1 MNRVYFTLLLPAMQK
16 MKRQTI
22 ILAIILLTISAF
34 QVKADSWIDP
44 DWKEMI
50 DSSDVIALVEYTSEG
65 DFRAKAKPLTI
76 YKGQLNTSEIW
87 ISGFS
92 NRYGPID
99 KMSLGDKYIVFL
111 NFYEPTEKALE
122 YWKEQIKEE
131 PELTDYYE
139 ALKTGNAYYVWTP
152 TSGDLRVEGNTV
164 QYDLL
169 QTSYYSKQNYYP
181 LAEFETFLKAT
192 SKTNNSKFQKAIL
205 KKVRSNV
212 AKEISAQYLMMLY
225 LSSFKSYDPIFQTIA
240 NEQKPEPCYALAK
253 LLGEVKNEKSRDI
266 LVQLLDNE
274 NSLVQGEVVRQ
285 LSNEDPEFIG
295 PILLAHLDSAGEDGI
310 YPSNLMDPVM
320 NSIDGGKIEIIRT
333 LGEIKYKPAAKS
345 LLPLLETEEDY
356 IFELVINVLI
366 QLDSKDFIPYIND
379 HLKKRTKPLI
389 FEICQIITDNDLK
402 ECKPALMEFI
412 SNHNRND
419 HPSYEYA
426 ISSHMGLAHFDNQET
441 RDFLLNDF
449 ENLLNNNDTIKSG
462 KLKDWI
468 REYIET
474 FKNLESKEA
483 RPLIYNSLFKW
494 FGYNYDFAVHPEL
507 FAIKKS
513 IEESINQKSLSVLE
527 GQEVA
532 EIQTIVFINNT
543 SDYGDNFTPYYDQI
557 ILIRLEPSKM
567 NLDGNNE
574 IWIKLKSVKEK
585 LSEELNIPIEKISSR
600 SGSYVSNLDDRFDV
614 DIDWSP
620 MQKFYKYAI
629 ELPNENDLLFFK
641 TLAQSGFAKDDFDK
655 RQLNRTITEI
665 EEKLKK

>member
-1 MNRVYFTLLLPAMQK
+1 
-16 MKRQTI
+16 MKLQTI
-22 ILAIILLTISAF
+22 ILTIFLLTLSTF
-34 QVKADSWIDP
+34 QVKADSWTDP

-50 DSSDVIALVEYTSEG
+50 DRSDVIALVEYTSQG
-65 DFRAKAKPLTI
+65 DFRAKARPLNI
-76 YKGQLNTSEIW
+76 YKGKLNTKEIW

-99 KMSLGDKYIVFL
+99 NMSPGDKYIVFL
-111 NFYEPTEKALE
+111 NFYEPTEGALE
-122 YWKEQIKEE
+122 YWKEQIEEE

-139 ALKTGNAYYVWTP
+139 AIKSGNAYYVWTP
-152 TSGDLRVEGNTV
+152 TSGDLRVEGKTV

-192 SKTNNSKFQKAIL
+192 SQTKNSKFHEELLNKVKSHAAI
-205 KKVRSNV
+205 
-212 AKEISAQYLMMLY
+212 EISAQYLMMLY
-225 LSSFKSYDPIFQTIA
+225 LSSFKSYDPVFQIIA
-240 NEQKPEPCYALAK
+240 NEQKPKPCYALAK
-253 LLGEVKNEKSRDI
+253 LLGEVNDEKSRDI
-266 LVQLLDNE
+266 LVLLLDNE
-274 NSLVQGEVVRQ
+274 NSVVQGEVVRQ
-285 LSNEDPEFIG
+285 LADEAPEFIG
-295 PILLAHLDSAGEDGI
+295 PILLAHLGVAGEGGI

-320 NSIDGGKIEIIRT
+320 NRIDGGKIEIIRT

-356 IFELVINVLI
+356 IFQLVINVLI
-366 QLDSKDFIPYIND
+366 QLDSRDFIPYIND

-419 HPSYEYA
+419 HPGYEYA
-426 ISSHMGLAHFDNQET
+426 ISTHMGLAHFDDHET

-449 ENLLNNNDTIKSG
+449 ENLLNNNDTIESG

-474 FKNLESKEA
+474 FQNLESKEA

-513 IEESINQKSLSVLE
+513 IEDSINQKSLSVLE

-543 SDYGDNFTPYYDQI
+543 SDYGDNFSPYYDQI
-557 ILIRLEPSKM
+557 ILIRLDPTKM
-567 NLDGNNE
+567 NLGGGDE

-620 MQKFYKYAI
+620 MQKFYKYGI
-629 ELPNENDLLFFK
+629 ELPNERDLLFFK

-655 RQLNRTITEI
+655 RQLNRTISEI
-665 EEKLKK
+665 EEKLNK

>member
-1 MNRVYFTLLLPAMQK
+1 MLLLIAKPLPAMQK

-22 ILAIILLTISAF
+22 ILTIFLLTLSTF
-34 QVKADSWIDP
+34 QVKADSWTDP

-65 DFRAKAKPLTI
+65 DFRAKARPLNI
-76 YKGQLNTSEIW
+76 YKGKLNTKEIW

-99 KMSLGDKYIVFL
+99 KMSPGDKYIVFL
-111 NFYEPTEKALE
+111 NFYEPTERALE
-122 YWKEQIKEE
+122 YWKEQIEEE

-152 TSGDLRVEGNTV
+152 TSGDLRVDGKTV

-192 SKTNNSKFQKAIL
+192 SQTKNSKFHEELL
-205 KKVRSNV
+205 KKVKSHA
-212 AKEISAQYLMMLY
+212 AKQISAQYLMMLY
-225 LSSFKSYDPIFQTIA
+225 LSSFKSYDPVFQIVA
-240 NEQKPEPCYALAK
+240 SEQKPEPCYALAK
-253 LLGEVKNEKSRDI
+253 LLGEVKDEKSRDI

-274 NSLVQGEVVRQ
+274 NSVVQGEVVRQ
-285 LSNEDPEFIG
+285 LSDEAPEFIG
-295 PILLAHLDSAGEDGI
+295 PILLAHLESAGEGGI

-320 NSIDGGKIEIIRT
+320 NRIDGGKIEIIRT

-379 HLKKRTKPLI
+379 HLKKGTKPLI

-426 ISSHMGLAHFDNQET
+426 ISTHMGLAHFDDQET

-449 ENLLNNNDTIKSG
+449 ENLLNNNDTIESG

-474 FKNLESKEA
+474 FKNLECKEA

-494 FGYNYDFAVHPEL
+494 FGYNYDFAIRPEL

-513 IEESINQKSLSVLE
+513 IEDSINQKALTILE
-527 GQEVA
+527 GQDVA
-532 EIQTIVFINNT
+532 EIQTIVFLSNT
-543 SDYGDNFTPYYDQI
+543 SEYGDNFTPSYEQI
-557 ILIRLEPSKM
+557 ILIRLEPTKM
-567 NLDGNNE
+567 KLDGNDE
-574 IWIKLKSVKEK
+574 IWNKLKNVKER
-585 LSEELNIPIEKISSR
+585 LSEELNIPVEQISSR

-655 RQLNRTITEI
+655 KQLNRTITEI

>member
-1 MNRVYFTLLLPAMQK
+1 MLYIDCVNNTLPAMQK

-22 ILAIILLTISAF
+22 ILTILILTLSAF

-99 KMSLGDKYIVFL
+99 KMSPGDKYIVFL
-111 NFYEPTEKALE
+111 NFYEPTERALE
-122 YWKEQIKEE
+122 YWKEQIEEE

-139 ALKTGNAYYVWTP
+139 ALKTGSAYYVWTP
-152 TSGDLRVEGNTV
+152 TSGDLKIKGKTV

-169 QTSYYSKQNYYP
+169 QTSYYNKQNYYP
-181 LAEFETFLKAT
+181 IAEFETFLKAT
-192 SKTNNSKFQKAIL
+192 TQSNKIKFHKETL
-205 KKVRSNV
+205 KKVKDN
-212 AKEISAQYLMMLY
+212 ATKGISAQYLMMLY
-225 LSSFKSYDPIFQTIA
+225 LSSFKSYDSVFETIA
-240 NEQKPEPCYALAK
+240 NEQQPEPCYALAQ
-253 LLGEVKNEKSRDI
+253 LLGKVDGEKSRDL
-266 LVQLLDNE
+266 LVQMLDNE
-274 NSLVQGEVVRQ
+274 NSVVQGEVVRQ
-285 LSNEDPEFIG
+285 LSDEAPEFIG
-295 PILLAHLDSAGEDGI
+295 PILLAHLDSAGEGGI

-320 NSIDGGKIEIIRT
+320 NRIDGGKIEIIRT
-333 LGEIKYKPAAKS
+333 LGEIKYKPAAKT

-366 QLDSKDFIPYIND
+366 QLDNKDFIPYINN
-379 HLKKRTKPLI
+379 HLKKKTKPLI

-419 HPSYEYA
+419 HPRYEYA
-426 ISSHMGLAHFDNQET
+426 ISTHMGLAHFDDQET
-441 RDFLLNDF
+441 RDFLLKDF
-449 ENLLNNNDTIKSG
+449 ENLLNNNDTIESG

-474 FKNLESKEA
+474 FKNLKSKEA

-494 FGYNYDFAVHPEL
+494 FGYNYDFAIHPEL

-513 IEESINQKSLSVLE
+513 IEDSINQKTLTILE
-527 GQEVA
+527 GHDVA
-532 EIQTIVFINNT
+532 EIQTIVFISNT
-543 SDYGDNFTPYYDQI
+543 SEYGDNFTPSYEQI
-557 ILIRLEPSKM
+557 ILIRLEPTKM
-567 NLDGNNE
+567 KLDGNDE
-574 IWIKLKSVKEK
+574 IWNELKNVKEK
-585 LSEELNIPIEKISSR
+585 LSKELNIPVEQISSR
-600 SGSYVSNLDDRFDV
+600 SGSYVSNLDDRFDE

-620 MQKFYKYAI
+620 MNI
-629 ELPNENDLLFFK
+629 
-641 TLAQSGFAKDDFDK
+641 
-655 RQLNRTITEI
+655 
-665 EEKLKK
+665 LKNTCSKWFCEGRF

>member
-1 MNRVYFTLLLPAMQK
+1 MN
-16 MKRQTI
+16 RQTI
-22 ILAIILLTISAF
+22 ILTILLLTFSTF
-34 QVKADSWIDP
+34 QVKADSWTDP
-44 DWKEMI
+44 TWEKMI
-50 DSSDVIALVEYTSEG
+50 AESDAVALVEYVSNG
-65 DFRAKAKPLTI
+65 DFRAKAKILKI
-76 YKGQLNTSEIW
+76 YKGKINSELIW

-92 NRYGPID
+92 NRFGPFD
-99 KMSLGDKYIVFL
+99 KMSIGDKYIVFL
-111 NFYEPTEKALE
+111 NKNKPSKRNLD
-122 YWKEQIKEE
+122 YWNEQIEE
-131 PELTDYYE
+131 DKDLIPYVS
-139 ALKTGNAYYVWTP
+139 ALKKGHAYYVWTP
-152 TSGDLRVEGNTV
+152 TSGDLKVKGKTV

-169 QTSYYSKQNYYP
+169 QTSYYGKQNYYP

-192 SKTNNSKFQKAIL
+192 SQTKNSKFHKEL
-205 KKVRSNV
+205 LEKVKSHI

-225 LSSFKSYDPIFQTIA
+225 LSSFKSYDPVFQIVA
-240 NEQKPEPCYALAK
+240 SEQKPESCYALAK
-253 LLGEVKNEKSRDI
+253 LLGEVKGEKSRDI

-274 NSLVQGEVVRQ
+274 NSVVQGEVVRQ
-285 LSNEDPEFIG
+285 LSDEKPEFIG
-295 PILLAHLDSAGEDGI
+295 PILLAHLDSAGEGGI

-320 NSIDGGKIEIIRT
+320 NRIDGGKIEIIRT

-366 QLDSKDFIPYIND
+366 QLDSKDFIPYINN

-412 SNHNRND
+412 LKHNRND

-426 ISSHMGLAHFDNQET
+426 ISRYMGLAHFDDQET
-441 RDFLLNDF
+441 SDFLLNDF
-449 ENLLNNNDTIKSG
+449 EKLLNNNDTIESS
-462 KLKDWI
+462 KLKNWI

-507 FAIKKS
+507 FGIKKS
-513 IEESINQKSLSVLE
+513 LEDSINQKALTILD
-527 GQEVA
+527 GHNVA

-543 SDYGDNFTPYYDQI
+543 SEYGNNFTPSYEQI
-557 ILIRLEPSKM
+557 ILIRLEPTKM
-567 NLDGNNE
+567 ELDGNDE
-574 IWIKLKSVKEK
+574 IWNKLKKVKEK
-585 LSEELNIPIEKISSR
+585 LSDELRIPIEQISSR
-600 SGSYVSNLDDRFDV
+600 SGSNVSNLDDRFDV

-620 MQKFYKYAI
+620 MQKFYEYAV
-629 ELPNENDLLFFK
+629 ELTNESDLLFFK
-641 TLAQSGFAKDDFDK
+641 ALAQNGFAKDDFDK
-655 RQLNRTITEI
+655 RQLDRTITEI

>member
-1 MNRVYFTLLLPAMQK
+1 
-16 MKRQTI
+16 MKRLTI
-22 ILAIILLTISAF
+22 ILTILLLTFSTF
-34 QVKADSWIDP
+34 KVKADSWIDP
-44 DWKEMI
+44 TWKKMI
-50 DSSDVIALVEYTSEG
+50 AESDAVALIEYVSNG
-65 DFRAKAKPLTI
+65 DFRAQAKILKT
-76 YKGQLNTSEIW
+76 YKGKISSELIW
-87 ISGFS
+87 VSGFS

-99 KMSLGDKYIVFL
+99 KVSLGDKFIVFL
-111 NFYEPTEKALE
+111 NKNKPSKRNIE
-122 YWKEQIKEE
+122 YWNEQIKEDE
-131 PELTDYYE
+131 ELIPYVNS
-139 ALKTGNAYYVWTP
+139 LKKGNAYFVWTP
-152 TSGDLRVEGNTV
+152 SSGDLKVKEGKV

-169 QTSYYSKQNYYP
+169 QTSYYNNQSFHS
-181 LAEFETFLKAT
+181 LVEFETFLQAT
-192 SKTNNSKFQKAIL
+192 NRRNKSKFHAEIL
-205 KKVRSNV
+205 KKVKSN
-212 AKEISAQYLMMLY
+212 ATKEISAQYLMMLY
-225 LSSFKSYDPIFQTIA
+225 LSSFKSYDSVFQTIA
-240 NEQKPEPCYALAK
+240 NEQQPEPCYALAQ
-253 LLGEVKNEKSRDI
+253 LLGEVKDEKSRDI

-274 NSLVQGEVVRQ
+274 NSVVQGEVVRQ

-295 PILLAHLDSAGEDGI
+295 PILLSHLDSAGEGGI

-333 LGEIKYKPAAKS
+333 LGEINYKPAAKT

-426 ISSHMGLAHFDNQET
+426 ISTHMGLAHFDDQGT

-449 ENLLNNNDTIKSG
+449 ENLLNNNDTIESG
-462 KLKDWI
+462 KLKGWI

-474 FKNLESKEA
+474 FKNLKSKEA

-494 FGYNYDFAVHPEL
+494 FGYNYDFAIHPEL
-507 FAIKKS
+507 FTIKKS
-513 IEESINQKSLSVLE
+513 IEDSINQKALAILE
-527 GQEVA
+527 GDEIA

-543 SDYGDNFTPYYDQI
+543 SAYGDNFIPSYEQI
-557 ILIRLEPSKM
+557 ILIRLEPTKM
-567 NLDGNNE
+567 KLEGNDE
-574 IWIKLKSVKEK
+574 IWNKLKNVKEK
-585 LSEELNIPIEKISSR
+585 LSEDLNFPVEQISSR

-620 MQKFYKYAI
+620 MNKFYKYAI
-629 ELPNENDLLFFK
+629 ELPNENDLLFLK

-655 RQLNRTITEI
+655 RQLNRSITEL
-665 EEKLKK
+665 EEKLEK

>member
-1 MNRVYFTLLLPAMQK
+1 MQK
-16 MKRQTI
+16 MKRLTI
-22 ILAIILLTISAF
+22 ILTIILLTLLAF
-34 QVKADSWIDP
+34 QVKADSWTDP
-44 DWKEMI
+44 NWKEMI

-65 DFRAKAKPLTI
+65 DFRAKSRPLVI
-76 YKGQLNTSEIW
+76 YKGKLSTNEIW

-99 KMSLGDKYIVFL
+99 KMNPGDKYIVFL
-111 NFYEPTEKALE
+111 NFYEPTERALE
-122 YWKEQIKEE
+122 YWKEQIEEE

-139 ALKTGNAYYVWTP
+139 ALKTGNAYYIWTP
-152 TSGDLRVEGNTV
+152 TSGDLKIKGKTV

-192 SKTNNSKFQKAIL
+192 TQTNNSIFHRETI
-205 KKVRSNV
+205 KKGRSN
-212 AKEISAQYLMMLY
+212 ATKEISAQYLMMLY
-225 LSSFKSYDPIFQTIA
+225 LSSFKSYDPVFQTIA
-240 NEQKPEPCYALAK
+240 NEQQPEPCYALAQ
-253 LLGEVKNEKSRDI
+253 LLGEVEGGKSRDI
-266 LVQLLDNE
+266 LVQLLDNK
-274 NSLVQGEVVRQ
+274 NSVVQGEVVRQ

-295 PILLAHLDSAGEDGI
+295 PILLSQLDSAGEGGI
-310 YPSNLMDPVM
+310 YPSNLMNPVM
-320 NSIDGGKIEIIRT
+320 KRVDGGKIEIIRT
-333 LGEIKYKPAAKS
+333 LGEIHYKPAAKS

-356 IFELVINVLI
+356 IFELVVNVLI
-366 QLDSKDFIPYIND
+366 QLDNKEFIPYIND

-426 ISSHMGLAHFDNQET
+426 ISTHMGLAHFDDQET

-449 ENLLNNNDTIKSG
+449 GNLLNNNDTIESG

-474 FKNLESKEA
+474 FENLKSKEA

-494 FGYNYDFAVHPEL
+494 FGYNYDFAIHPEL

-513 IEESINQKSLSVLE
+513 IEDSMNQKAIAILE
-527 GQEVA
+527 GDDIA

-543 SDYGDNFTPYYDQI
+543 SAHGDNFIASYEQI
-557 ILIRLEPSKM
+557 ILIRLEPTKM
-567 NLDGNNE
+567 KLDGNDE
-574 IWIKLKSVKEK
+574 IWNKLKNVKEK
-585 LSEELNIPIEKISSR
+585 LSEELNIPVEQISSR
-600 SGSYVSNLDDRFDV
+600 SGSYVSNLDDRLDV

-620 MQKFYKYAI
+620 MNKFYKYAI
-629 ELPNENDLLFFK
+629 ELPNENDLLFLK
-641 TLAQSGFAKDDFDK
+641 TLAQCGFAKDDFDK

-665 EEKLKK
+665 EEKLEK

>member
-1 MNRVYFTLLLPAMQK
+1 MTLS
-16 MKRQTI
+16 T
-22 ILAIILLTISAF
+22 F
-34 QVKADSWIDP
+34 QVKADSWTDP

-65 DFRAKAKPLTI
+65 DFRAKARPLII
-76 YKGQLNTSEIW
+76 YKGKLNTKEIW

-99 KMSLGDKYIVFL
+99 KMSPGDKYIVFL
-111 NFYEPTEKALE
+111 NFYEPTERALE
-122 YWKEQIKEE
+122 YWKEQIKKE

-152 TSGDLRVEGNTV
+152 TSGDLKVKRKTV

-169 QTSYYSKQNYYP
+169 QTSYYGKQNYYP

-192 SKTNNSKFQKAIL
+192 SQTKNSKFHEELL
-205 KKVRSNV
+205 KKVKSN
-212 AKEISAQYLMMLY
+212 ATKEISAQYVMMLY
-225 LSSFKSYDPIFQTIA
+225 LSSFKSYDSVFQTIA

-253 LLGEVKNEKSRDI
+253 LLGEVKDQKSRDI

-274 NSLVQGEVVRQ
+274 NSVVQGEVVRQ
-285 LSNEDPEFIG
+285 LSDEAPEFIG
-295 PILLAHLDSAGEDGI
+295 PILLGHLDSAGEGGI

-320 NSIDGGKIEIIRT
+320 NRIDGGKIEIIRT
-333 LGEIKYKPAAKS
+333 LGEINYKPAAKS
-345 LLPLLETEEDY
+345 LLPLLETEDDY

-366 QLDSKDFIPYIND
+366 QLDSKDFIPYINE
-379 HLKKRTKPLI
+379 HLIKRTKPLI

-402 ECKPALMEFI
+402 ECKPALIEFI

-426 ISSHMGLAHFDNQET
+426 ISTHMGLAHFDDQET

-449 ENLLNNNDTIKSG
+449 ENLLNNNDTIESD

-507 FAIKKS
+507 FTIKKS
-513 IEESINQKSLSVLE
+513 IEDSINQKALTILE
-527 GQEVA
+527 GNNVA
-532 EIQTIVFINNT
+532 EIQTMVFISNT
-543 SDYGDNFTPYYDQI
+543 SEYGENFTPSYEQI
-557 ILIRLEPSKM
+557 ILIRLEPSKIK
-567 NLDGNNE
+567 LEGNDE
-574 IWIKLKSVKEK
+574 IWSILKNVKEK
-585 LSEELNIPIEKISSR
+585 LSEELNIPVDQISSR

-629 ELPNENDLLFFK
+629 ELPNENDLLFFR
-641 TLAQSGFAKDDFDK
+641 TLSQSGFAKDDFDK